1 MANLIVVGFD
11 SKYEE
16 NESLLGKMSRNSS
29 TGDFGNHQDNVL
41 LTIADAEKQNLQRE
55 VRELSYQLREL
66 QENAE
71 LTRENSKATEVMYL
85 ENLQIATQNLEEAQ
99 KQNQMLMEQ
108 NSEGD

>member
-41 LTIADAEKQNLQRE
+41 LTIADAEKQK
-55 VRELSYQLREL
+55 S
-66 QENAE
+66 A
-71 LTRENSKATEVMYL
+71 A
-85 ENLQIATQNLEEAQ
+85 
-99 KQNQMLMEQ
+99 
-108 NSEGD
+108 